1 MLHKVSEYAR
11 MSIIEAKELPCDEFM
26 LYFRCTVIDSL
37 MQSEQGMEVLEDWKR
52 DLVDCEENGVDEL
65 SSLLGEEVEHG

>member
-1 MLHKVSEYAR
+1 